1 MAQRTAGAGTRMGQV
16 AVGIAGIG
24 QAGRVPLSLAL
35 HVFGTGKLLVLSCE
49 ALSAGLWLG

>member
-1 MAQRTAGAGTRMGQV
+1 MGQV